1 MLGCPLQAYAT
12 LTWLSTRLWV
22 TALHESLCRHWALT
36 PFLGCLPMWTLH
48 HATRALTVS
57 AYLLSRGKNFFH
69 QPRFQPTLGH
79 FCCPLPLSTDTA
91 LLEPTEWLLD

>member
-22 TALHESLCRHWALT
+22 TALHESL
-36 PFLGCLPMWTLH
+36 PSLGSDTILGLSPHVDAAPC
-48 HATRALTVS
+48 TRALTVS